1 MNVYYRVNVILSL
14 NKVKQEVTEKKLST
28 LGSFRYFRS
37 HFEVYR
43 VIIAQLVTCGLS
55 EAHIVKKFKGLKFDL
70 LILIASL
77 CFCCCCFF
85 STMCVR
91 FFFFFFFFVFFFL
104 SLFLRSCLEL

>member
-85 STMCVR
+85 PPCVFGFFC
-91 FFFFFFFFVFFFL
+91 FFFCFFFVFFFL
-104 SLFLRSCLEL
+104 FFSCHYS